1 MLLPSQSLVISALF
15 QWGNWRYYVFRCQN
29 IAIRMLQ
36 KKEKNQES
44 ELAYLCLMAE
54 LFFKEY
60 SLYSIL

>member
-1 MLLPSQSLVISALF
+1 
-15 QWGNWRYYVFRCQN
+15 
-29 IAIRMLQ
+29 MLQ